1 MDKSDEL
8 NDSNS
13 KTLLHLLQELFS
25 GYMFALHKYN
35 MYREML
41 FVGFIVLLVLYCTG
55 LMRDLRKGDSESDSD
70 DSDLE
75 EVGLPVEEEEEE
87 DRVYINLLS
96 VYLRNIT

>member
-1 MDKSDEL
+1 MFYQSFVYV
-8 NDSNS
+8 
-13 KTLLHLLQELFS
+13 HLQELFS

-41 FVGFIVLLVLYCTG
+41 FVGFLVLLVLYCTG

-75 EVGLPVEEEEEE
+75 EIGLPVEEEEEE
-87 DRVYINLLS
+87 DIVCYVN
-96 VYLRNIT
+96 